1 MKWKMGERIIY
12 KATNVFTGEMY
23 IGATSISVEIRKR
36 DHIQKADN
44 GLGHKFQEAIGTY
57 GPEAFLWEQIDTAS
71 TIDELAQ
78 KEIKYIEEFNSFESG
93 YNSDKGGG
101 IKKTIYKYNLDGSLN
116 STYESLTDAG
126 KSVNVRK
133 QDISRA
139 CWSINHTLGGY
150 LWSYEYIEPFI
161 PKMDNRK
168 KEVLQ
173 YSLNGNLLVKY
184 VSASEASR
192 KTGISKTCI
201 TRCCRGER
209 EHSVGFIWKYS

>member
-1 MKWKMGERIIY
+1 MANIIY
-12 KATNVFTGEMY
+12 KVTNILNNECYV
-23 IGATSISVEIRKR
+23 GATTKTLEERKI
-36 DHIQKADN
+36 DHLQKSEKN
-44 GLGHKFQEAIGTY
+44 VGSYFQEAIGTY

-78 KEIKYIEEFNSFESG
+78 KEIQYINQYNSFEEG

-101 IKKTIYKYNLDGSLN
+101 FKKTIYKYNLNGSLN

-173 YSLNGNLLVKY
+173 YSLNGNLLAKY

-192 KTGISKTCI
+192 KTGVSKTCI

-209 EHSVGFIWKYS
+209 EHSRGFIWEYS

>member
-1 MKWKMGERIIY
+1 MKKHNSIIY
-12 KATNVFTGEMY
+12 KVTNNETNEVY
-23 IGATSISVEIRKR
+23 IGATTKSIEGRKQ
-36 DHIQKADN
+36 DHIQKSSSGNDI
-44 GLGHKFQEAIGTY
+44 KFHNAINTY
-57 GPEAFLWEQIDTAS
+57 GTDSFHWVQIDTAS
-71 TIDELAQ
+71 NADELAK
-78 KEIKYIEEFNSFESG
+78 KEIQYIDMYNSFEKG

-126 KSVNVRK
+126 KSINVRK

-173 YSLNGNLLVKY
+173 YSLNGNLLAKY

-209 EHSVGFIWKYS
+209 EHSGGFIWKYS

>member
-1 MKWKMGERIIY
+1 MKNDNSIIY
-12 KATNVFTGEMY
+12 KVTNDETNQVY
-23 IGATSISVEIRKR
+23 IGATTKSIEDRKQ
-36 DHIQKADN
+36 DHIQKSATGNDIKF
-44 GLGHKFQEAIGTY
+44 HKAINTY
-57 GPEAFLWEQIDTAS
+57 GTDSFHWVQIDTAANV
-71 TIDELAQ
+71 DELAK
-78 KEIKYIEEFNSFESG
+78 KEIQYINEFNSLEEG

-101 IKKTIYKYNLDGSLN
+101 FKKTIYKYNLDGSLN

-150 LWSYEYIEPFI
+150 LWSYDYIEPFI

-173 YSLNGNLLVKY
+173 YSLNGNLLAKY

-209 EHSVGFIWKYS
+209 EHSGGFIWKYS